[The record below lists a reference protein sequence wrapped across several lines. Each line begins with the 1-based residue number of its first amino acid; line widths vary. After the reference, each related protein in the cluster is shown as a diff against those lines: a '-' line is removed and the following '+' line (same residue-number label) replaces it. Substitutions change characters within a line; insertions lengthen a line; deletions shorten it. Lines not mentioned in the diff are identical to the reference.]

1 MCVMCVWR
9 VNVLFSFSVR
19 FDPLRTTIRAYMVS
33 FKSTF
38 EVPKKAAVV
47 ILVLVLVVPVVELL
61 VRTGH

>member
-9 VNVLFSFSVR
+9 VNALFSFSVR

-33 FKSTF
+33 FKRTF
-38 EVPKKAAVV
+38 AVPQKAAVV
-47 ILVLVLVVPVVELL
+47 ILVLVLVVLVVLL